1 MNKKTTPL
9 KGIYKA
15 QVLSADVLP
24 DRDIHLDGEDTE
36 LSKVK
41 YGFNCEVAVCDIAGN
56 HIGNAEGG
64 GAHNL
69 PLSHTS
75 PAIKFIRALQSRNIK
90 SVSGLDNSIGAWL
103 LVEVESK
110 IIPALGQRNVIKRFI
125 SRREMPLSGWEN
137 EVAHRDV

>member
-24 DRDIHLDGEDTE
+24 DRDIHLDGEEAE
-36 LSKVK
+36 LNKVK
-41 YGFNCEVAVCDIAGN
+41 YGFNCEVAVYDIAGN

-75 PAIKFIRALQSRNIK
+75 PAIKFFRALQNRNIL
-90 SVSGLDNSIGAWL
+90 SVSGMENSIGAYL
-103 LVEVESK
+103 LVEVEPK
-110 IIPALGQRNVIKRFI
+110 IIPALGQRNVIKKFI
-125 SRREMPLSGWEN
+125 SRREMSLADWEN
-137 EVAHRDV
+137 SMLRSS